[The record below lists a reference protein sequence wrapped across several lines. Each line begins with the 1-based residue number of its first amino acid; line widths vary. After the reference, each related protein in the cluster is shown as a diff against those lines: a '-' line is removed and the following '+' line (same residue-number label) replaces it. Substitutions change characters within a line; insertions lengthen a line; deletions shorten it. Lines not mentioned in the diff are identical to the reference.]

1 MREQMAPPL
10 LFWAPP
16 STAEK
21 GISHPPGF
29 KRSAPNQHPRLRA
42 FSRCAAERAS
52 GRQPM
57 RLYSRDPNSHTF
69 CSPSALAWAR
79 TTTHP

>member
-42 FSRCAAERAS
+42 FSQMRGREGVWPAANEA
-52 GRQPM
+52 Q
-57 RLYSRDPNSHTF
+57 
-69 CSPSALAWAR
+69 
-79 TTTHP
+79 